1 MNSTEARMRRIQ
13 KRAGELR
20 RKKRRLRAC
29 ALTAGCM
36 AILIALGA
44 AMPSISAQSVRQE
57 TGAAS
62 ILGAHE
68 SLVMVAASVW
78 SLLIPAIEQS
88 SSMGALAF
96 LLGVCVTVLLYR
108 IRQSDERRK

>member
-44 AMPSISAQSVRQE
+44 AMPSISAQSVR
-57 TGAAS
+57 
-62 ILGAHE
+62 
-68 SLVMVAASVW
+68 
-78 SLLIPAIEQS
+78 
-88 SSMGALAF
+88 
-96 LLGVCVTVLLYR
+96 
-108 IRQSDERRK
+108 

>member
-1 MNSTEARMRRIQ
+1 MNPTEARMRRIQ

-36 AILIALGA
+36 AILIVLGA

-62 ILGAHE
+62 LLGAHE
-68 SLVMVAASVW
+68 SLGYILMV
-78 SLLIPAIEQS
+78 
-88 SSMGALAF
+88 ALAF

>member
-1 MNSTEARMRRIQ
+1 MNSTEARMCRIQ

-68 SLVMVAASVW
+68 SLGYI
-78 SLLIPAIEQS
+78 L
-88 SSMGALAF
+88 MGVLAF

>member
-44 AMPSISAQSVRQE
+44 AMPSISRAKRSPENGCGEHSGGARIARVYPDGRAGVFAGRVRD
-57 TGAAS
+57 G
-62 ILGAHE
+62 
-68 SLVMVAASVW
+68 ASVPD
-78 SLLIPAIEQS
+78 SPK
-88 SSMGALAF
+88 
-96 LLGVCVTVLLYR
+96 R
-108 IRQSDERRK
+108 

>member
-20 RKKRRLRAC
+20 RKKRRLC
-29 ALTAGCM
+29 ALTSGCM

-68 SLVMVAASVW
+68 SLGYI
-78 SLLIPAIEQS
+78 L
-88 SSMGALAF
+88 MGALAF

>member
-1 MNSTEARMRRIQ
+1 
-13 KRAGELR
+13 
-20 RKKRRLRAC
+20 
-29 ALTAGCM
+29 M

-62 ILGAHE
+62 LLGAHE
-68 SLVMVAASVW
+68 SLGYI
-78 SLLIPAIEQS
+78 L
-88 SSMGALAF
+88 MGTLAF

>member
-44 AMPSISAQSVRQE
+44 AMPSISAQSVRQG

-62 ILGAHE
+62 LLGAHE
-68 SLVMVAASVW
+68 SLGYILMS
-78 SLLIPAIEQS
+78 
-88 SSMGALAF
+88 ALAF

-108 IRQSDERRK
+108 IRQSDEKRK

>member
-44 AMPSISAQSVRQE
+44 AMPSISVQSVRQE

-62 ILGAHE
+62 LLGAHE
-68 SLVMVAASVW
+68 SLGYILMV
-78 SLLIPAIEQS
+78 
-88 SSMGALAF
+88 ALAF

>member
-62 ILGAHE
+62 ILGARE
-68 SLVMVAASVW
+68 SLGYI
-78 SLLIPAIEQS
+78 L
-88 SSMGALAF
+88 MGALAF
-96 LLGVCVTVLLYR
+96 LLGMCVTVLLYR

>member
-1 MNSTEARMRRIQ
+1 MNSTEERMRRIQ
-13 KRAGELR
+13 NRAGELR

-36 AILIALGA
+36 VILIALGA
-44 AMPSISAQSVRQE
+44 AMPAISARGVRQE

-62 ILGAHE
+62 LLGAHE
-68 SLVMVAASVW
+68 SLGYI
-78 SLLIPAIEQS
+78 L
-88 SSMGALAF
+88 MGVLAF

>member
-68 SLVMVAASVW
+68 SLGYI
-78 SLLIPAIEQS
+78 L
-88 SSMGALAF
+88 MGALAF
-96 LLGVCVTVLLYR
+96 LLGMCVTVLLYR